1 MTDGPLIVQSDK
13 TILLEVDHELAT
25 EARHAIAAFAELER
39 APEHMHSYRLTPL
52 GLWNARAA
60 GLDAE
65 QVLDT
70 LLKYSRFPVPH
81 ALLIDIEET
90 MSRYGRLRLE
100 KDAQHGLVMR
110 TDDYPPVL
118 EEVIR
123 AKKIAPPLLGPRI
136 DGETVVVHSSQRGQL
151 KQLLLKLGWP
161 AEDLAGYVD
170 GQPHLIMLDE
180 SNWQLRPYQKLATEN
195 FWAGGSGVVVLPCG
209 AGKTL
214 VGAAAMATSSTT
226 TLILVTN
233 TVSARQ
239 WKDELLKRTSLTED
253 EIGEYSGA
261 VKEVRPVTIA
271 TYQVLTTKRGGLY
284 PHLELVD
291 GHDWG
296 LIIYDEVHL
305 LPAPPIFRM
314 TADLQARRRLGS
326 RQRWFGRTA
335 GKVRCS
341 ASSGPSATTHRG
353 RTSRHRVTSRPLTVL
368 KSAWTYPPA
377 TNGWPTPWQMMPI
390 NTGSA
395 LLRRPRQNWLK
406 NLWQSIRASS
416 CW

>member
-110 TDDYPPVL
+110 TDDYPVL

-123 AKKIAPPLLGPRI
+123 AKKIAPLLGPRI
-136 DGETVVVHSSQRGQL
+136 DGETVVV
-151 KQLLLKLGWP
+151 LLV
-161 AEDLAGYVD
+161 A
-170 GQPHLIMLDE
+170 M
-180 SNWQLRPYQKLATEN
+180 
-195 FWAGGSGVVVLPCG
+195 
-209 AGKTL
+209 
-214 VGAAAMATSSTT
+214 AAAPTS
-226 TLILVTN
+226 V
-233 TVSARQ
+233 
-239 WKDELLKRTSLTED
+239 
-253 EIGEYSGA
+253 
-261 VKEVRPVTIA
+261 
-271 TYQVLTTKRGGLY
+271 
-284 PHLELVD
+284 
-291 GHDWG
+291 
-296 LIIYDEVHL
+296 
-305 LPAPPIFRM
+305 LPAP
-314 TADLQARRRLGS
+314 Q
-326 RQRWFGRTA
+326 GRTTTPDPPDQ
-335 GKVRCS
+335 KFS
-341 ASSGPSATTHRG
+341 AAT
-353 RTSRHRVTSRPLTVL
+353 
-368 KSAWTYPPA
+368 
-377 TNGWPTPWQMMPI
+377 
-390 NTGSA
+390 
-395 LLRRPRQNWLK
+395 
-406 NLWQSIRASS
+406 